1 MAGQVVEVA
10 ARGRHVHEAKQRG
23 AQRLVVG
30 GQLHAALVER
40 PQRMAGGGG
49 HRGRQLAT
57 DLEHLVVQAAGH
69 RAKIAST

>member
-10 ARGRHVHEAKQRG
+10 TRRRHVHEAKQRG
-23 AQRLVVG
+23 PQPLVVG
-30 GQLHAALVER
+30 GQLHAALVQC

-57 DLEHLVVQAAGH
+57 DLKHLLVRAAGH
-69 RAKIAST
+69 WAKIASR